1 MSSWARPVAAII
13 GISVAIDL
21 LMVVAG
27 MGPDV
32 ILVAVIG
39 VFVGVGVWFTIELVG
54 AAPGSTGPSTATT
67 EPPTPRTNRRVMRLR
82 AGLANGRPDGVSL
95 TNLRSNLVGLIDDQL
110 ECAHHID
117 RAADPDAAR
126 AVLGDE
132 LTAFVEDPDSAR
144 VLTEPRSLD
153 HILTLIERI

>member
-1 MSSWARPVAAII
+1 MSSWARPVSAIV
-13 GISVAIDL
+13 GITLTVDV

-39 VFVGVGVWFTIELVG
+39 VFAGIGVWFTTELIG
-54 AAPGSTGPSTATT
+54 AAPGSAGPSTAPTA
-67 EPPTPRTNRRVMRLR
+67 PPTPRTNRRVMRLR
-82 AGLANGRPDGVSL
+82 AGLASGRPDGVSL
-95 TNLRSNLVGLIDDQL
+95 TNLRSNLVDLIDDQL

-117 RAADPDAAR
+117 RAKDPNAAR

-132 LTAFVEDPDSAR
+132 LTAFVEDPDSAQL
-144 VLTEPRSLD
+144 LTQPRSLT